1 MDVTSLG
8 SRADQAVHRP
18 EAEAKAGP
26 SQTSAGGNADS
37 SGGKGKVTGEKEP
50 VVSPVIALDAET
62 NQVVL
67 KFQEAGGDVSFQLP
81 GKAALQYEQHSKES
95 VEGVTAAG

>member
-26 SQTSAGGNADS
+26 SQASAGGNAGGS
-37 SGGKGKVTGEKEP
+37 SEKGKSAGEKEP

-81 GKAALQYEQHSKES
+81 GKAALQYQQHGKDSA
-95 VEGVTAAG
+95 EGVAAE